1 MSNQI
6 ITSELLKDDPE
17 LLGLIDRFLSRLPN
31 MQAEIIRAYDHQERD
46 IFTSLIH
53 QMKGVGGNYGY
64 PTLTILCSEIE
75 DNLKSEMLIELKQQ
89 LLYFNLLVEDILAG
103 SDENHKIVEQSS

>member
-6 ITSELLKDDPE
+6 ITSELLKEDPE
-17 LLGLIDRFLSRLPN
+17 LIDLIDRFLSRLPN

-53 QMKGVGGNYGY
+53 QRKSVGGNYGY
-64 PTLTILCSEIE
+64 PTLTILYSEIE
-75 DNLKSEMLIELKQQ
+75 DNLKSEMLTELKQQ
-89 LLYFNLLVEDILAG
+89 LLDFNLLVENVLAG
-103 SDENHKIVEQSS
+103 NAENHKIVEQSS